1 MTTIFITLPASPTTE
16 TLYALSDGSAATVGI
31 EALANG
37 VAQVTS
43 TATTKTITATIVS
56 TQVVSVIQA
65 SSPSGGQALYSF
77 AEDNGTTTW
86 LGATPPVS
94 ASLITS
100 TQVVTMQPVP
110 PGYIAPP
117 VEVTPVTSYLTLS
130 STETLTETLTE
141 TQTLTV
147 PIASAS
153 AGAYTGL
160 ASNGWN
166 SSMSR
171 FVTVK
176 TPAIGSVTIEEK
188 LAQYSGTAYPVVS
201 SGLVPVPRG
210 NTMRLNKVRDIA
222 DIIIAT
228 IDGVVVSWTNNDEGT
243 PLSSSGTSPLVAPV
257 TTTAPL
263 LKSDTSRHCP
273 RLGTGHRLT
282 CHQAVSSPISSP
294 VQTELSSLTAPTTTV
309 SVSALD
315 VLSTSS
321 PTSTSSSSADQL
333 TTGDTSSSPLRS
345 NTAAALSTAATA
357 TASSCG
363 DTPANFSLNFDD
375 LPAFSAGPDV
385 CTFGVHAFLY

>member
-1 MTTIFITLPASPTTE
+1 MSTIFITLPASPTTE
-16 TLYALSDGSAATVGI
+16 TLDVLSDGSAATVGI

-43 TATTKTITATIVS
+43 TAIAKTVTATVVS
-56 TQVVSVIQA
+56 TQVISVIQT

-100 TQVVTMQPVP
+100 TQVVTVQPVP
-110 PGYIAPP
+110 PGYVAPP
-117 VEVTPVTSYLTLS
+117 VEATPVTSYLTLS

-141 TQTLTV
+141 TQMLTIPIV
-147 PIASAS
+147 PAS

-166 SSMSR
+166 SSMSK

-201 SGLVPVPRG
+201 SGLVPIPRG

-222 DIIIAT
+222 DIIVAT
-228 IDGVVVSWTNNDEGT
+228 IDGVVVSWTDTYDGT
-243 PLSSSGTSPLVAPV
+243 PLSSSGTSPVVAPV

-263 LKSDTSRHCP
+263 LKPDTSRSA
-273 RLGTGHRLT
+273 RGWELGIG
-282 CHQAVSSPISSP
+282 
-294 VQTELSSLTAPTTTV
+294 
-309 SVSALD
+309 
-315 VLSTSS
+315 
-321 PTSTSSSSADQL
+321 
-333 TTGDTSSSPLRS
+333 
-345 NTAAALSTAATA
+345 
-357 TASSCG
+357 
-363 DTPANFSLNFDD
+363 
-375 LPAFSAGPDV
+375 
-385 CTFGVHAFLY
+385 

>member
-1 MTTIFITLPASPTTE
+1 MSTIFITLPASPTTE
-16 TLYALSDGSAATVGI
+16 TLDVLSDGSAVTVGI

-43 TATTKTITATIVS
+43 TAIAKTVTATVVS
-56 TQVVSVIQA
+56 TQVISVIQT

-100 TQVVTMQPVP
+100 TQVVTVQPVP
-110 PGYIAPP
+110 PGYVAPP
-117 VEVTPVTSYLTLS
+117 VEATPVTSYLTLS

-141 TQTLTV
+141 TQMLTIPIV
-147 PIASAS
+147 PAS

-166 SSMSR
+166 SSMSK

-201 SGLVPVPRG
+201 SGLVPIPRG

-222 DIIIAT
+222 DIIVAT
-228 IDGVVVSWTNNDEGT
+228 IDGVVVSWTDTYDGT
-243 PLSSSGTSPLVAPV
+243 PLSSSGTSPVVAPV

-263 LKSDTSRHCP
+263 LKPDTSRSA
-273 RLGTGHRLT
+273 RGWELGIG
-282 CHQAVSSPISSP
+282 
-294 VQTELSSLTAPTTTV
+294 
-309 SVSALD
+309 
-315 VLSTSS
+315 
-321 PTSTSSSSADQL
+321 
-333 TTGDTSSSPLRS
+333 
-345 NTAAALSTAATA
+345 
-357 TASSCG
+357 
-363 DTPANFSLNFDD
+363 
-375 LPAFSAGPDV
+375 
-385 CTFGVHAFLY
+385 

>member
-1 MTTIFITLPASPTTE
+1 MSTIFIALPDSPNTE

-43 TATTKTITATIVS
+43 AATKTVTATMVS

-77 AEDNGTTTW
+77 AEENGTTTW
-86 LGATPPVS
+86 LGATPPAS

-110 PGYIAPP
+110 PGYVAPP
-117 VEVTPVTSYLTLS
+117 VEATPVTSYLTLS
-130 STETLTETLTE
+130 STETLTETLTK

-166 SSMSR
+166 SSMPT
-171 FVTVK
+171 FITVK

-201 SGLVPVPRG
+201 SGVVPVPRG
-210 NTMRLNKVRDIA
+210 NTMRLNKARDIA
-222 DIIIAT
+222 DIIVAT
-228 IDGVVVSWTNNDEGT
+228 IDGVVVSWTDNYDGT
-243 PLSSSGTSPLVAPV
+243 PLSTSGTSPVVAPV
-257 TTTAPL
+257 TTTALL
-263 LKSDTSRHCP
+263 LKPDTSRKCS
-273 RLGTGHRLT
+273 RLETGHQLT
-282 CHQAVSSPISSP
+282 WQQAVSSPFSSP
-294 VQTELSSLTAPTTTV
+294 VQTESSPSTAPTTTV
-309 SVSALD
+309 SVSVLD

-321 PTSTSSSSADQL
+321 PTSTSSSSADQQ
-333 TTGDTSSSPLRS
+333 TTSDTSSSPLRS
-345 NTAAALSTAATA
+345 NTAAVLSTAAAA

-363 DTPANFSLNFDD
+363 DDPANFINFDD
-375 LPAFSAGPDV
+375 LPAFSAGPEV
-385 CTFGVHAFLY
+385 CTFGVYAFL